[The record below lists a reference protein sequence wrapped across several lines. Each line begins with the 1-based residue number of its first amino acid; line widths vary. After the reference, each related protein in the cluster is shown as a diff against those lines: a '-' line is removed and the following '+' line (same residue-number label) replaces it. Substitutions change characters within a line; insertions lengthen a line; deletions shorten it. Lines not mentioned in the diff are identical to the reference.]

1 MNRFGRF
8 KRSRRVGQIARLLG
22 MSVLA
27 IEVSRHTDRKAAKP
41 YLRNVS
47 RYKTVKEF
55 YTSIIVSI
63 YEDTAMN
70 QTRE

>member
-1 MNRFGRF
+1 
-8 KRSRRVGQIARLLG
+8 

-27 IEVSRHTDRKAAKP
+27 IEVSQHTDRKAAKP

-47 RYKTVKEF
+47 RYKTAEEF
-55 YTSIIVSI
+55 CESIVVVSI
-63 YEDTAMN
+63 CEDTVMN